1 MVSVMRAPVCSS
13 LETTSPP
20 RRLRSSTSESP
31 VDFSVEFTSSPVVA
45 IVSASRLE
53 VSTSVSVIC
62 CERSSISCTIAERL
76 LREAL
81 RHLVEAAV
89 HHLREIGRQL
99 GELLGD
105 VVGLEVQARGEPV
118 AGAGDGVGGLLAGA
132 LEALEQVAAALAER
146 ADHGVA
152 GAAERER
159 DVLALL
165 GQRLRDLLRAVVDA
179 LGDVVADRGDV
190 VRQIEMHAGD
200 GVAHLLGLADQG
212 VALMR
217 ERLEQAADADFV
229 VVVGALERGHFVGD
243 QRLELGGARERALDA
258 VAHGGDL
265 AADGL
270 ADGDDRTR
278 GRPLRAR
285 QASWRRSPSTG
296 R

>member
-31 VDFSVEFTSSPVVA
+31 VDFSVELTSSPVVA
-45 IVSASRLE
+45 IGLRQPAGGVDQRLGDLLRA
-53 VSTSVSVIC
+53 VFHQLHD
-62 CERSSISCTIAERL
+62 RGGL

-81 RHLVEAAV
+81 RDLVEAAF
-89 HHLREIGRQL
+89 HHLREVGGEL
-99 GELLGD
+99 GEFLGD
-105 VVGLEVQARGEPV
+105 VVGLEVEARGQPV
-118 AGAGDGVGGLLAGA
+118 AGAGDGVAGLLAGA
-132 LEALEQVAAALAER
+132 LEPLEQVAAALAER
-146 ADHGVA
+146 ADHGIA

-165 GQRLRDLLRAVVDA
+165 GQRLGDLLRAVVDP

-200 GVAHLLGLADQG
+200 RVAHLFGLADQR

-229 VVVGALERGHFVGD
+229 VVVGAFERRHLVGD
-243 QRLELGGARERALDA
+243 QRFELGGARERALDA
-258 VAHGGDL
+258 VAHGRDL

-270 ADGDDRTR
+270 ADGDDRIR
-278 GRPLRAR
+278 GRPLPAR
-285 QASWRRSPSTG
+285 QAAWRRSPSTA